1 MRCNWINS
9 TEGQPFCWVPS
20 CPLPI
25 PASCSH
31 HRNCS
36 SSHPGLQALGERVT
50 GTSCGLRD
58 PGCWWSG
65 PLLPFV
71 WQPLEQ
77 IKLGRVAGVCTWIA
91 LFKTCVEGRITFVLG
106 HKQAGILLSLL
117 LQRELLIWFF
127 FFNSEN
133 LVWRETIIS
142 TEVMT
147 VPFLLLRAHLVVLK
161 DMNWLLKF
169 HFWASKVDWFEII
182 KESSK
187 FLWLEPKAFHV
198 LWKSPTS
205 WDLKAVRAMKTI
217 LL

>member
-1 MRCNWINS
+1 MIPCSRNPPPHRVVPSCFYSHNWELSSVYKTMRCNWINS

-127 FFNSEN
+127 FF
-133 LVWRETIIS
+133 LI
-142 TEVMT
+142 
-147 VPFLLLRAHLVVLK
+147 LK
-161 DMNWLLKF
+161 
-169 HFWASKVDWFEII
+169 I
-182 KESSK
+182 
-187 FLWLEPKAFHV
+187 
-198 LWKSPTS
+198 
-205 WDLKAVRAMKTI
+205 
-217 LL
+217 